1 MLHHLLAKLVEAGA
15 VGHQLVDQVQPRGH
29 VAVGQRADEAG
40 HRFGVDRA
48 QHLLHLRQGDSLR
61 AVGQHLVEQ
70 ADRVAHAALRRA
82 GDGEQR
88 VVFRTEA
95 LGGDDVAQ
103 MAGDLRCGNAAK
115 IEALAAAEHSG
126 RDLVRLGGGQDEAG
140 VGRRL
145 LQRLQQRVECAV
157 AQHVHFIDDVDLVAA
172 FAGAKAHLVAQF
184 ADVVDAVV
192 RRRVDLDQVDHAPF
206 GDRVA
211 GGAGIAGAFA
221 FRRGAVERLGQDA
234 RRTGLAGAAWPGEEI
249 GVRNAVFAQRVA
261 QGLGYML
268 LAHHLVKGLAAPFAI
283 ECGRHQHRPRSGRAP
298 ARRLPHTCFYPG
310 SVPSKQVRGKE
321 TQ

>member
-1 MLHHLLAKLVEAGA
+1 
-15 VGHQLVDQVQPRGH
+15 
-29 VAVGQRADEAG
+29 
-40 HRFGVDRA
+40 
-48 QHLLHLRQGDSLR
+48 
-61 AVGQHLVEQ
+61 
-70 ADRVAHAALRRA
+70 
-82 GDGEQR
+82 
-88 VVFRTEA
+88 
-95 LGGDDVAQ
+95 

-115 IEALAAAEHSG
+115 IEALAAAEHRG

-145 LQRLQQRVECAV
+145 LQRLQQRVERAV
-157 AQHVHFIDDVDLVAA
+157 AQHVHFVDDVDLVAA
-172 FAGAKAHLVAQF
+172 LAGAKAYLVAQF

-211 GGAGIAGAFA
+211 GGTGIAGAFA

-249 GVRNAVFAQRVA
+249 GVRNAVFAQRIA

-298 ARRLPHTCFYPG
+298 ASAGHTPDSALAVYHRNGCAARKYNRPRMWRMWRSFADSCLIRAHPSHPPHPRSIPTRLRPEL
-310 SVPSKQVRGKE
+310 S
-321 TQ
+321 